1 MPAPE
6 CYAQIQPEKSNCWV
20 NSVCSM
26 FALHM
31 LECPAYAALRSH
43 RFQAAVA
50 DAEQDTET
58 ATWRTLMKMKYDV
71 VPGFILSAWMLRR
84 AALTGRE
91 ANGGNPMA
99 LPSVPATDI
108 T

>member
-1 MPAPE
+1 
-6 CYAQIQPEKSNCWV
+6 
-20 NSVCSM
+20 
-26 FALHM
+26 
-31 LECPAYAALRSH
+31 
-43 RFQAAVA
+43 
-50 DAEQDTET
+50 
-58 ATWRTLMKMKYDV
+58 MKMKYDV

>member
-1 MPAPE
+1 LV
-6 CYAQIQPEKSNCWV
+6 I
-20 NSVCSM
+20 VCKREPHSGCCS
-26 FALHM
+26 LKLLLI

-43 RFQAAVA
+43 RFAAAVA
-50 DAEQDTET
+50 DAEQDTEI